1 VTLELLLRWAV
12 YLCFGYLAIIYGT
25 FFALAVASAAEGVFR
40 ARQRDA
46 EDLASA
52 FDSHFT
58 IPVSVLFA
66 AYNEEVPIVNAVR
79 SVLANRYPEFEV
91 IVVNDGST
99 DGTLDVLREA
109 FDLKPRHIFFRKR
122 FETEKLRGIYRS
134 EADPRLIVVDKEN
147 GGKSDSLNCA
157 LNFARYRYVLGI
169 DADTVLAPDALMAGM
184 RLILRDP
191 ATVIG
196 VTSIISIAE
205 QPELRM
211 LEPRGRRR
219 IDRRP
224 LLAFQQLDYTRSF
237 LAARLGWSRFNFMLC
252 SVGAFSMWR
261 RDVVEEV
268 GGFSRDFTCE
278 DIELTFRVHEHFR
291 RLGKP
296 YRILSLGETVGA
308 TEGPTS
314 VQSLIRQRERWQRV
328 IMETVFAYRGMLGR
342 RRYGTVGLLGIPFFL
357 LSEVVSPF
365 AELLSVAV
373 LVAAAATGLLDLHV
387 FALTIAL
394 LALVN
399 GILTNVA
406 TIVDDY
412 TNRLYRLRD
421 LIRLCLLGPLE
432 LFFYRPV
439 ISIARV
445 RGVFGYLRG
454 DRGWNKFE
462 RNARAV
468 TESPA
473 RAG

>member
-1 VTLELLLRWAV
+1 MTLELLLRWAV
-12 YLCFGYLAIIYGT
+12 YASFGYLLLVYGG
-25 FFALAVASAAEGVFR
+25 FFALAAVSFVEGVFR

-52 FDSHFT
+52 FDSPFT
-58 IPVSVLFA
+58 IPLSVLFA

-91 IVVNDGST
+91 IVVSDGST
-99 DGTLDVLREA
+99 DGTLDVLRDA
-109 FDLKPRHIFFRKR
+109 FQLQRRHIFYRKR
-122 FETEKLRGIYRS
+122 FETERIRGIYRS
-134 EADPRLIVVDKEN
+134 ETDPRLVVVDKEN
-147 GGKSDSLNCA
+147 GGKADSLNCA

-169 DADTVLAPDALMAGM
+169 DADTVLASDALMAGM

-196 VTSIISIAE
+196 VTSILSIAE
-205 QPELRM
+205 QPELRI

-252 SVGAFSMWR
+252 SVGAFSLWR
-261 RDVVEEV
+261 RDVLEEV
-268 GGFSRDFTCE
+268 GGFATDFTCE

-314 VQSLIRQRERWQRV
+314 VYSLIRQRERWQRV

-342 RRYGTVGLLGIPFFL
+342 RRYGTVGLLGIPFYL
-357 LSEVVSPF
+357 LSEIAAPF
-365 AELLSVAV
+365 AEALSVGA
-373 LVAAAATGLLDLHV
+373 LVVAAATGLLDLHV
-387 FALTIAL
+387 FALTIACIAVL
-394 LALVN
+394 N
-399 GILTNVA
+399 GVLTNVA
-406 TIVDDY
+406 VLVDDY

-421 LIRLCLLGPLE
+421 LTRLCLLGPFE
-432 LFFYRPV
+432 LFLYRPI
-439 ISIARV
+439 ISLARA

-454 DRGWNKFE
+454 DRGWNKFA
-462 RNARAV
+462 RNARA
-468 TESPA
+468 TL
-473 RAG
+473 

>member
-1 VTLELLLRWAV
+1 MTLELLLRWAV
-12 YLCFGYLAIIYGT
+12 YGCFGYLAAVYGT
-25 FFALAVASAAEGVFR
+25 FFALAGISAVEGVFR

-46 EDLASA
+46 EDLVGVFASR
-52 FDSHFT
+52 FT

-66 AYNEEVPIVNAVR
+66 AYNEEVPIVNSVR
-79 SVLANRYPEFEV
+79 SVLANHYPEFEV
-91 IVVNDGST
+91 IVVSDGST
-99 DGTLDVLREA
+99 DRTLDVLREA
-109 FDLKPRHIFFRKR
+109 FQLQPRHIFFRKR
-122 FETEKLRGIYRS
+122 FETERIRGIYRS
-134 EADPRLIVVDKEN
+134 EVDPRLIVIDKDN

-169 DADTVLAPDALMAGM
+169 DADTVLASDALMGGM

-196 VTSIISIAE
+196 VTSILSIAE
-205 QPELRM
+205 QPEVRM
-211 LEPRGRRR
+211 REPRGQRR

-252 SVGAFSMWR
+252 SVGAFSIWR

-268 GGFSRDFTCE
+268 GGFSRSFTCE

-314 VQSLIRQRERWQRV
+314 VRSLVRQRERWQRV

-342 RRYGTVGLLGIPFFL
+342 RRYGTVGLVGIPFFL

-373 LVAAAATGLLDLHV
+373 LVVAAASGLLDLQV
-387 FALTIAL
+387 FVLTIAGI
-394 LALVN
+394 AVVN
-399 GILTNVA
+399 GVLTNIA
-406 TIVDDY
+406 ALVDDY

-421 LIRLCLLGPLE
+421 LVRLCLLGPLE
-432 LFFYRPV
+432 LFFYRPI
-439 ISIARV
+439 ISLARA
-445 RGVFGYLRG
+445 RGVVGYLRG

-462 RNARAV
+462 RNPRA
-468 TESPA
+468 A
-473 RAG
+473 

>member
-1 VTLELLLRWAV
+1 VTLEAVLRWAV
-12 YLCFGYLAIIYGT
+12 YACFGYLAVVYAG
-25 FFALAVASAAEGVFR
+25 FFALAAVSCLEGVFR
-40 ARQRDA
+40 ARQRAA
-46 EDLASA
+46 EDLGGA

-79 SVLANRYPEFEV
+79 SVLANQYPEFEV
-91 IVVNDGST
+91 IVVSDGST
-99 DGTLDVLREA
+99 DRTLDVLRDA
-109 FDLKPRHIFFRKR
+109 FQLQPRHIFYRKR
-122 FETEKLRGIYRS
+122 FETEQVRGIYRS
-134 EADPRLIVVDKEN
+134 ETDPRLIVIDKEN
-147 GGKSDSLNCA
+147 GGKADSLNCA

-169 DADTVLAPDALMAGM
+169 DADTVLASDALMAGM

-196 VTSIISIAE
+196 VTSILSIAE
-205 QPELRM
+205 QPELRI

-252 SVGAFSMWR
+252 SVGAYSIWR
-261 RDVVEEV
+261 RDVLEEV
-268 GGFSRDFTCE
+268 GGFSTDFTCE

-291 RLGKP
+291 RSGKP

-308 TEGPTS
+308 TEGPAS
-314 VQSLIRQRERWQRV
+314 IRSLIRQRERWQRV

-342 RRYGTVGLLGIPFFL
+342 RRYGTVGLLGIPFYL
-357 LSEVVSPF
+357 LSEIAAPF
-365 AELLSVAV
+365 AEILSVGV
-373 LVAAAATGLLDLHV
+373 LAVAAVNGLLDLHV
-387 FALTIAL
+387 FALTIVS
-394 LALVN
+394 LAVLN

-406 TIVDDY
+406 VVVDDY

-421 LIRLCLLGPLE
+421 LIRLCLLGPFE
-432 LFFYRPV
+432 LFLYRPI
-439 ISIARV
+439 ISLARA
-445 RGVFGYLRG
+445 RGVLGYLRG

-462 RNARAV
+462 RNARA
-468 TESPA
+468 A
-473 RAG
+473 